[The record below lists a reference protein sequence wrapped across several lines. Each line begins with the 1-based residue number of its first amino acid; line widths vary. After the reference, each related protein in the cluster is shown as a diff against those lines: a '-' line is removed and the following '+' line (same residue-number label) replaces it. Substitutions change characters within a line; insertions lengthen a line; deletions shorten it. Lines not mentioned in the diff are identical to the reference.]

1 MPAPPPASSR
11 TRASALPVEERRAA
25 IVAAALPLFMERGGT
40 VTSRE
45 IAEAAGI
52 AEGTIFRVFDDKHSL
67 IEAIVDAAYDTGRVE
82 EALDAIDREL
92 PIELRL
98 QRAVDVLIR
107 RSEAIFKVT
116 SALATMRRPEE
127 MLLRR
132 PPQLRGLARLL
143 EPDAGRLACTPE
155 KAARLLRAL
164 AWAASSRTFS
174 EGTRLTRAEIVDH
187 FLYGVLRD
195 AAAGGAEC

>member
-1 MPAPPPASSR
+1 VPAPPPASSR